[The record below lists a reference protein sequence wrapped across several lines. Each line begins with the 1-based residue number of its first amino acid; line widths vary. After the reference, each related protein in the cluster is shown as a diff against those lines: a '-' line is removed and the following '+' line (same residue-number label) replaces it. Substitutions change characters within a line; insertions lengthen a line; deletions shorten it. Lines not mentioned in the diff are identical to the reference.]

1 MSLEFSGATSV
12 ERKDPFDLER
22 LAEELATREK
32 AYPLAHG
39 TQASDD
45 SHSDHDLPIYVPLS
59 HDNPY
64 LTAEPFD
71 VDQFLLSRSYTSLPD
86 LRSEL
91 RDYLSTLKEELVQL
105 INDDYEAF
113 ISLSTDLKGEGARME
128 RLRLPLNSIKSEI
141 LEVRKS
147 LQTIQ
152 DTTQEKLDE
161 RAKIREEKEKSV
173 TRLESL
179 LLISQPMADETS
191 SSELTTSKLPTHLSN
206 VEHVKSDI
214 RTQSNRAKHLA
225 RVAAEYTQL
234 LYHTAKA
241 RAEKC
246 EFVDE
251 IQWRIDRVQSTLS
264 SDLDHIFAST
274 LVALTDIN
282 ETKKSDIER
291 AKLMVDLTECLRIY
305 DTLSLWRDAE
315 EILRKEVV
323 RGFVR
328 KTIYP
333 GALNASHSPIIPHTP
348 LPAPSTH
355 RASVPLTASFP
366 LRTPYTPF
374 TAFATKQNPFETS
387 YGSSVPSMHLLDES
401 DDSLARLYNQL
412 LRFVERDLSYIM
424 EIAEKASLNSA
435 SRARDKTASIAL
447 SGMNNKEQAKDDGF
461 NIIANVIWAE
471 FGKALLDELGSV
483 IFSVGNPDEFR
494 KHYETTEAFLRS
506 LEFLAPSTY
515 CIEAMRLHPIF
526 VNFKRRWQLPV
537 YFQLRWKDII
547 GKLEDSLLTTTVELK
562 NERFVKVQHPF
573 ATTQAAS
580 IWTAIATCWSAEVYI
595 PDLSHRFWKLTLQ
608 VEPFLLSRYKTW
620 LDSSL
625 PSFEAPPK
633 VVAAFAGDKSSA
645 PSSLSRASTPVPPM
659 TDSVSVENS
668 VADDLLLR
676 QFSAVILD
684 IKIMS
689 SQMLA
694 LWRDEISIMLPH
706 SVNAEGNE
714 GISSE
719 VALEHQLS
727 ALEAFLT
734 PLTNQI
740 VSILTRRSCDALVP
754 VRSIPSQFRA
764 MSNKRL
770 PVESS
775 YFVTSILRPVKDFFG
790 IGSNGGPGDR
800 LKKDSLKPIATD
812 VFDVTCQ
819 RYNYY
824 LTAMKKTEESLKR
837 LKKGKKATFSLFSSA
852 SAGKDDDGRDEERIR
867 TQMILDVEAFAKDGE
882 SMGVDVHSLESFKSL
897 DDLVHSGLID
907 ARALLSSLII
917 LS

>member
-161 RAKIREEKEKSV
+161 RAKIREEKESFLLLLALLHLLLKISESV

-206 VEHVKSDI
+206 VEH
-214 RTQSNRAKHLA
+214 HLA

-355 RASVPLTASFP
+355 RAS
-366 LRTPYTPF
+366 
-374 TAFATKQNPFETS
+374 
-387 YGSSVPSMHLLDES
+387 
-401 DDSLARLYNQL
+401 
-412 LRFVERDLSYIM
+412 RDLSYIM

-608 VEPFLLSRYKTW
+608 LLSRYKTW
-620 LDSSL
+620 LDSN
-625 PSFEAPPK
+625 
-633 VVAAFAGDKSSA
+633 
-645 PSSLSRASTPVPPM
+645 
-659 TDSVSVENS
+659 SVSVENS

-706 SVNAEGNE
+706 S
-714 GISSE
+714 
-719 VALEHQLS
+719 
-727 ALEAFLT
+727 AFLT

-819 RYNYY
+819 RYSSI
-824 LTAMKKTEESLKR
+824 TPKTEESLKR

-907 ARALLSSLII
+907 GEYRGTIPCCRK
-917 LS
+917 